1 MKNIT
6 ILGSTG
12 SIGQSTVDIIRDNP
26 DKFNIIGLSCN
37 NNIDLLRKQILEF
50 NPKFVSI
57 SNEKKATEIKEE
69 FKNIQVLSGESG
81 NIKLVK
87 MQADMVVNALMG
99 ISGLLPTYEAIMN
112 GKDIALANKE
122 TMVTGGELI
131 MKAVKK
137 MGVRLL
143 PIDSEHSAIFQCLE
157 SRLGSDIKR
166 IILTASGGPFRGY
179 SKEELEKVTI
189 KDALNH
195 PKWKMGKKITI
206 DSATMMNKGL
216 EIIEARWLFDVQGDK
231 IDVHIHPE
239 SIVHSAVE
247 FEDNS
252 IIAQMSFPDMKIPI
266 SLALNYPNRN
276 NIKTEKLDL
285 FNIRSLNFEKPDRE
299 VFRCLDIAYE
309 ALNEGKSAPIIMNG
323 ANEELVEMFLQGAI
337 KFTDIQRYLLKVME
351 RQKFYAPSSIE
362 DIIQIDKEARAYVRE
377 IVRNNI
383 C

>member
-12 SIGQSTVDIIRDNP
+12 LIGQSTVDIIRDNP

-81 NIKLVK
+81 NIELVK

-285 FNIRSLNFEKPDRE
+285 FNIRSLNFEKTDRE

-337 KFTDIQRYLLKVME
+337 KFNDIQRYLLKVME

>member
-81 NIKLVK
+81 NIELVK

-157 SRLGSDIKR
+157 SRLGSGIKR

-285 FNIRSLNFEKPDRE
+285 FNVGSLNFEKPDRE

-309 ALNEGKSAPIIMNG
+309 ALNEGKSAPVIMNG
-323 ANEELVEMFLQGAI
+323 ANEELVEMFLRGAI

>member
-81 NIKLVK
+81 NIELVK

>member
-57 SNEKKATEIKEE
+57 SNEKKASEIKEE

-81 NIKLVK
+81 NIELVK

-179 SKEELEKVTI
+179 SKEELEKATI

-252 IIAQMSFPDMKIPI
+252 IIAQMSCPDMKIPI

-285 FNIRSLNFEKPDRE
+285 FNIGSLNFEKPDRE

-309 ALNEGKSAPIIMNG
+309 ALNEGKSAPVIMNG
-323 ANEELVEMFLQGAI
+323 ANEELVEMFLRGAI

-377 IVRNNI
+377 SVRNNI

>member
-57 SNEKKATEIKEE
+57 SNEKKASEIKEK

-81 NIKLVK
+81 NIELVK

>member
-57 SNEKKATEIKEE
+57 SNEKKASEIKEE

-81 NIKLVK
+81 NIELVK

-179 SKEELEKVTI
+179 SKEELEKATI

-239 SIVHSAVE
+239 SIVHSAVMH
-247 FEDNS
+247 F
-252 IIAQMSFPDMKIPI
+252 
-266 SLALNYPNRN
+266 
-276 NIKTEKLDL
+276 
-285 FNIRSLNFEKPDRE
+285 
-299 VFRCLDIAYE
+299 
-309 ALNEGKSAPIIMNG
+309 
-323 ANEELVEMFLQGAI
+323 
-337 KFTDIQRYLLKVME
+337 
-351 RQKFYAPSSIE
+351 
-362 DIIQIDKEARAYVRE
+362 
-377 IVRNNI
+377 I
-383 C
+383 CG

>member
-57 SNEKKATEIKEE
+57 SNEKKASEIKEE

-81 NIKLVK
+81 NIELVK

-157 SRLGSDIKR
+157 SRLGSGIKR

-252 IIAQMSFPDMKIPI
+252 IIAQMSCPDMKIPI
-266 SLALNYPNRN
+266 SLAMNYPNRN

-285 FNIRSLNFEKPDRE
+285 FNIGSLNFEKPDRE

-309 ALNEGKSAPIIMNG
+309 ALNEGKSAPVIMNG
-323 ANEELVEMFLQGAI
+323 ANEELVEMFLKELLNLMI
-337 KFTDIQRYLLKVME
+337 FKDIY
-351 RQKFYAPSSIE
+351 
-362 DIIQIDKEARAYVRE
+362 
-377 IVRNNI
+377 
-383 C
+383 

>member
-12 SIGQSTVDIIRDNP
+12 SIGQSTVDLIRDNP

-50 NPKFVSI
+50 NPRFVSI
-57 SNEKKATEIKEE
+57 SNEKKASEIKEE

-81 NIKLVK
+81 NIELVK

-137 MGVRLL
+137 MGIRLL

-179 SKEELEKVTI
+179 SKAELEKVTI

-266 SLALNYPNRN
+266 SLAMNYPNRN

-285 FNIRSLNFEKPDRE
+285 FNIGSLNFEKPDRE

-309 ALNEGKSAPIIMNG
+309 ALNEGKSAPVIMNG

-362 DIIQIDKEARAYVRE
+362 DVIQIDKEARAYVRE

>member
-57 SNEKKATEIKEE
+57 SNEKKASEIKEE

-81 NIKLVK
+81 NIELVK

-157 SRLGSDIKR
+157 SRLGSGIKR

-252 IIAQMSFPDMKIPI
+252 IIAQMSCPDMKIPI
-266 SLALNYPNRN
+266 SLAMNYPNRN

-285 FNIRSLNFEKPDRE
+285 FNIGSLNFEKPDRE

-309 ALNEGKSAPIIMNG
+309 ALNEGKSAPVIMNG

-337 KFTDIQRYLLKVME
+337 KFNDIQRYLLKVME

>member
-57 SNEKKATEIKEE
+57 SNEKKASEIKEE

-81 NIKLVK
+81 NIELVK

-131 MKAVKK
+131 MRAVKK

-157 SRLGSDIKR
+157 SKLGSDIKR

-285 FNIRSLNFEKPDRE
+285 FNVGSLNFEKPDRE

-337 KFTDIQRYLLKVME
+337 KFTDIQRHLLKVME

-362 DIIQIDKEARAYVRE
+362 DIIQIDNEARAYVRE

>member
-81 NIKLVK
+81 NIELVK

-285 FNIRSLNFEKPDRE
+285 FNVGSLNFEKPDRE

>member
-50 NPKFVSI
+50 KPKFVSI
-57 SNEKKATEIKEE
+57 SNEKKASEIKEE

-81 NIKLVK
+81 NIELVK

>member
-57 SNEKKATEIKEE
+57 SNEKKASEIKEE

-81 NIKLVK
+81 NIELVK

>member
-81 NIKLVK
+81 NIELVK

-157 SRLGSDIKR
+157 SRLGSDINR
-166 IILTASGGPFRGY
+166 ITLTASGGPFRGY

-285 FNIRSLNFEKPDRE
+285 FNIRSLNFEKTDRE

>member
-81 NIKLVK
+81 NIELVK

-285 FNIRSLNFEKPDRE
+285 FNIRSLNFEKTDRE